1 MTKTWDNSRSFGS
14 KQCGSGTHAREIKS
28 RTHKIW
34 YKSRQ
39 DGKKSPYYS
48 PKVQE
53 ISRFVVIFIDEFDVR
68 VDSNVLN
75 GVSRIDDQKQ
85 SDVLR
90 STYKIIKMIG
100 LGYIL
105 FDRES

>member
-1 MTKTWDNSRSFGS
+1 M
-14 KQCGSGTHAREIKS
+14 
-28 RTHKIW
+28 
-34 YKSRQ
+34 
-39 DGKKSPYYS
+39 
-48 PKVQE
+48 
-53 ISRFVVIFIDEFDVR
+53 IFIDEFDVR